1 MKKNITA
8 MKQELERLVHTRD
21 ASVGID
27 FRKTN
32 YQIAELS
39 NRIDCEL
46 RRRSA

>member
-8 MKQELERLVHTRD
+8 LKAELEQLVRTRD

-27 FRKTN
+27 FRRTN
-32 YQIAELS
+32 FKIAELS
-39 NRIDCEL
+39 NRIDGEL